1 MTRRALAVVTAVVL
15 LSLSGCTGQSQH
27 TTFVDP
33 GVPLE
38 SLKLVAFDDCQDLL
52 NGLRSAT
59 KAAVGPYGFG
69 GVYMVE
75 DGAAAAGP
83 APLRADSKGNEAA
96 APAGAPE
103 PYSTTNTHEAGV
115 DEPDLVKTDGKRI
128 VTVAGGVLRVVDAA
142 SRTLIGSVDLD
153 LVGRGPSYLNL
164 LLDGDH
170 VMVLGQAYKAAR
182 PGAQLTLVDISGQ
195 PRVLSRYTMDGAVLD
210 ARQIGSTA
218 RVVVQ
223 SPPRIEF
230 PQPLDGRELDRTAAN
245 QRAIDNTPID
255 AWLPQYTVTDA
266 NGEDNSGRVDCGSVS
281 RPSQYS
287 GTSMLTVLTFDLAE
301 SAFDT
306 GRPVSIVADGQTV
319 YANGPSLYV
328 AGDQRWRYMWGIRS
342 DIRPQPSTELYKF
355 DISGPGQPR
364 FVAGGKVDGWLLN
377 QYSLSEWNGNLRV
390 ATTAGQP
397 WSGTGSSASTVY
409 VLHESGGQLRELGHV
424 GGLGRGERIYAV
436 RFIGTVGYVVTF
448 KQTDPLYTI
457 DLSDARAPKVTG
469 ALKITGYSAYLHPI
483 ADGELI
489 GVGQDASTGGRIQGL
504 QVSLFDVRDVA
515 RPARL
520 TQYTMKSE
528 RTEAEFDPHAFLY
541 WAPRGLV
548 VLPVSS
554 GMLVL
559 AVHDTTISEAG
570 MITTRSNDYP
580 QRALVIGDTLWTVSM
595 QGLQANDLTTLE
607 RTAWLPNT

>member
-1 MTRRALAVVTAVVL
+1 MTRRALAVVTAVAL

-27 TTFVDP
+27 TTFIDP
-33 GVPLE
+33 GVPLQ

-52 NGLRSAT
+52 NGLRSAA

-69 GVYMVE
+69 GAYALV

-83 APLRADSKGNEAA
+83 VPKRAESEANAA
-96 APAGAPE
+96 APAAAPDDH
-103 PYSTTNTHEAGV
+103 STTNTHEAGV

-128 VTVAGGVLRVVDAA
+128 VTVAGGTLRVVDAA
-142 SRTLIGSVDLD
+142 TRTVTGSVNLD
-153 LVGRGPSYLNL
+153 LTGRGPGYVNL

-170 VMVLGQAYKAAR
+170 VMVLGQAYKAGSM
-182 PGAQLTLVDISGQ
+182 GAQLTLVDISGP
-195 PRVLSRYTMDGAVLD
+195 PRVLSQYTMDGSVLD

-223 SPPRIEF
+223 SQPRLEF
-230 PQPLDGRELDRTAAN
+230 PAPVDGRPLERTAAN
-245 QRAIDNTPID
+245 QWVIDHTPVD
-255 AWLPQYTVTDA
+255 AWLPRYTVSDA
-266 NGEDNSGRVDCGSVS
+266 NGKETSGRVDCGSVS

-287 GTSMLTVLTFDLAE
+287 GSTTLTVLTFDLAQP
-301 SAFDT
+301 AFDD
-306 GRPVSIVADGQTV
+306 GQPVSIVADGQTV

-328 AGDQRWRYMWGIRS
+328 AGDQRWRYMWGGVRS

-355 DISGPGQPR
+355 DISGPGKPR

-377 QYSLSEWNGNLRV
+377 QYSLSEWSGNLRV

-397 WSGTGSSASTVY
+397 WAGTGSSESTVF
-409 VLHESGGQLRELGHV
+409 VLRESGGELRELGHV

-436 RFIGTVGYVVTF
+436 RFLGTVGYVVTF

-483 ADGELI
+483 ADGQLL

-504 QVSLFDVRDVA
+504 QVSLFDVRNVA
-515 RPARL
+515 QPTRL
-520 TQYTMKSE
+520 SQYTMKSE

-548 VLPVSS
+548 VLPVTS

-559 AVHDTTISEAG
+559 AVHGATIDEAG
-570 MITTRSNDYP
+570 MIATSPNDYP

-595 QGLQANDLTTLE
+595 QGLQANDLTTLA

>member
-1 MTRRALAVVTAVVL
+1 MTRRALAVVTAVAL

-52 NGLRSAT
+52 NGLRSAA

-69 GVYMVE
+69 GAYPVE

-83 APLRADSKGNEAA
+83 APLRADSKANEGA

-103 PYSTTNTHEAGV
+103 PHSTTNTHEAGV

-128 VTVAGGVLRVVDAA
+128 VTVAGGILRVVDAA
-142 SRTLIGSVDLD
+142 SRTLVGSVDLD
-153 LVGRGPSYLNL
+153 LVGRGPSYVNL

-170 VMVLGQAYKAAR
+170 VMVLGQAYKADSM
-182 PGAQLTLVDISGQ
+182 GAQLTLVDIAG
-195 PRVLSRYTMDGAVLD
+195 PPTVLGRYTMDGAVLD

-223 SPPRIEF
+223 SQPRIEF
-230 PQPLDGRELDRTAAN
+230 PQPLDGRQPDPTAAN
-245 QRAIDNTPID
+245 RQAIDNTPVEG
-255 AWLPQYTVTDA
+255 WLPRYTVTDA
-266 NGEDNSGRVDCGSVS
+266 SGRENGGRVDCGSVS
-281 RPSQYS
+281 RPSRYS
-287 GTSMLTVLTFDLAE
+287 GTTMLTVLTFDLAE

-306 GRPVSIVADGQTV
+306 GQPVSIVADGQTV

-328 AGDQRWRYMWGIRS
+328 AGDQRWQYMWGIRS

-364 FVAGGKVDGWLLN
+364 VVAGGKVDGWLLN
-377 QYSLSEWNGNLRV
+377 QYSLSEWDGNLRV

-397 WSGTGSSASTVY
+397 WSGNGSSQSTVY
-409 VLHESGGQLRELGHV
+409 VLRESGGQLRELGHV

-483 ADGELI
+483 ADGQLI
-489 GVGQDASTGGRIQGL
+489 GVGQDASTSGRIQGL

-515 RPARL
+515 RPTRL